1 MTRAVLE
8 EERKLERAQVD
19 YNIIS
24 MEWNLM
30 HETNYVYNT
39 NNIMTYTTQ
48 DSLHHLN

>member
-30 HETNYVYNT
+30 HETNYVYNIT
-39 NNIMTYTTQ
+39 RLRTHCTT
-48 DSLHHLN
+48 